1 MGINKLVDTQRK
13 PKMFDKFYFNDSTA
27 VEFFEEKNNIILK
40 LEDVT
45 DRNQMLF
52 NGTVT
57 FIAIKSAIIS
67 PGTIN
72 AKVPES
78 IGVVYNY
85 GSIIDFEQEKDDM
98 YFLMID
104 WHGCGGK
111 EHETII
117 YEISCENIQW
127 EHEETGLHI
136 SSLSNKSN

>member
-1 MGINKLVDTQRK
+1 
-13 PKMFDKFYFNDSTA
+13 MFDKVDFDDSTA

-57 FIAIKSAIIS
+57 FIKIKSFIIT

-78 IGVVYNY
+78 IRVVYND
-85 GSIIDFEQEKDDM
+85 GSIIDFEQEKEDM

-104 WHGCGGK
+104 WHGRGAK
-111 EHETII
+111 EHESDI
-117 YEISCENIQW
+117 YEIFCDSIQW
-127 EHEETGLHI
+127 EYEETGLHI